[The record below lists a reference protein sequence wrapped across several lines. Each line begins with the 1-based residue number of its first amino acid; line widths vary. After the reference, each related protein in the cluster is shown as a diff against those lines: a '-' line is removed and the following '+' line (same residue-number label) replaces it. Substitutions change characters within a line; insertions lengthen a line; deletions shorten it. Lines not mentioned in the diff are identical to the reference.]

1 MERTL
6 FSSSAASLRL
16 LKNDIVTYA
25 PPSVLEEPMLFYQP
39 PYSSMLTDDLAWY
52 LTRFLADGA
61 GIQDQT
67 RVQTPYAEFTVDFL
81 IELGKHRI
89 GFMIGHMDSDSE
101 RAESSFKDAMLIDSG
116 GLDVIYRFRM
126 YDLEERLY
134 DCLQLVSAWNPSLF
148 SYRGR
153 VNLETLSSIE
163 ARSFKTSYNK
173 SLFRVEIS
181 PSISDDSFMDEQ
193 FVWPSQEAQ
202 SSEVFFRRMCRQY
215 PAAWLYE
222 YERALVHYG
231 VSPEMLR
238 QKWARSA

>member
-6 FSSSAASLRL
+6 FPTSLRL
-16 LKNDIVTYA
+16 LKNDTVQTIT

-52 LTRFLADGA
+52 FARFLADGA
-61 GIQDQT
+61 SIQEQA

-81 IELGKHRI
+81 IELGKHRV
-89 GFMIGHMDSDSE
+89 GFMMGHMDSDNE

-116 GLDVIYRFRM
+116 GLDVIYRFHTS
-126 YDLEERLY
+126 DLEEHLY
-134 DCLQLVSAWNPSLF
+134 DCLQLVSAWSPSLF

-153 VNLETLSSIE
+153 INLETLASIE
-163 ARSFKTSYNK
+163 ARSFTPSYNE
-173 SLFRVEIS
+173 SHYRVRIS
-181 PSISDDSFMDEQ
+181 QTVSEDSFMNES
-193 FVWPSQEAQ
+193 FVWPSQETDTT
-202 SSEVFFRRMCRQY
+202 EVFFRRMCRQY

-238 QKWARSA
+238 QKWAKSA

>member
-6 FSSSAASLRL
+6 FSSTSASLRL
-16 LKNDIVTYA
+16 LKNDASNYA

-39 PYSSMLTDDLAWY
+39 PYSNMLTDDLAWY
-52 LTRFLADGA
+52 FTRFLADGT
-61 GIQDQT
+61 GIQDQA

-81 IELGKHRI
+81 IELGKHRV
-89 GFMIGHMDSDSE
+89 GFMLGHMDNENE

-116 GLDVIYRFRM
+116 GLDVIYRFRTD
-126 YDLEERLY
+126 DLEERLY
-134 DCLQLVSAWNPSLF
+134 DCLQLISAWNPSLF

-153 VNLETLSSIE
+153 INLETLASVE
-163 ARSFKTSYNK
+163 ARLFRPSYNESLFKVKVGQSKAEDSFK
-173 SLFRVEIS
+173 
-181 PSISDDSFMDEQ
+181 DEY
-193 FVWPSQEAQ
+193 FVWPSLEAMPTD
-202 SSEVFFRRMCRQY
+202 VFFRRMCRQY

-238 QKWARSA
+238 QKWAKSA